1 MKIAINAGHCPGL
14 DSGAV
19 GHRVTE
25 AEVTKEI
32 GLAVVNYLANVGYE
46 TMFIQENELADIC
59 DKANDWGADLFVSIH
74 CNAAN
79 GRAYGTE
86 TFGYYGSEL
95 GSSLAHHIQSQIVNS
110 IGTENR
116 GVKEAGYYVLRHTDC
131 PAVLVECAFIDNW
144 SDETLLIEQADDF
157 ARAIARGV
165 TDYVK
170 WR

>member
-1 MKIAINAGHCPGL
+1 MKIAINAGHYPGL

-32 GLAVVNYLANVGYE
+32 GLAVVNYLAKVGYD
-46 TMFIQENELADIC
+46 TLFVQENELADIC
-59 DKANDWGADLFVSIH
+59 DKTNDWGADLFVSIH

-95 GSSLAHHIQSQIVNS
+95 GSSLAHHIQMQIVNS

-144 SDETLLIEQADDF
+144 LDETLLIERADDF